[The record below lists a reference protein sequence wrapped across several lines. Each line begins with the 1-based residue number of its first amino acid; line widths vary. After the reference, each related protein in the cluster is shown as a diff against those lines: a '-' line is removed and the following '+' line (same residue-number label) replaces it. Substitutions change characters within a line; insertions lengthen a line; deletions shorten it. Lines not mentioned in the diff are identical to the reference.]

1 MCRGLTCMSSHY
13 DKELKAEYVTQCK
26 GCLIFVCVWPIQDYK
41 KPLEES
47 NPSILSSSK
56 ISTLFHRLPEILQCH
71 TLFRIAL
78 AESIRNWDRDERI
91 GDVFV
96 ASFSKA
102 IVLDIYSGFINNF
115 SVAMDLAKMESKRK
129 SAFADFL
136 KVIYKYLITL
146 MILKSM
152 TVTQ

>member
-1 MCRGLTCMSSHY
+1 M
-13 DKELKAEYVTQCK
+13 
-26 GCLIFVCVWPIQDYK
+26 QDYK

-47 NPSILSSSK
+47 NPPILSQSK
-56 ISTLFHRLPEILQCH
+56 IATLFYRLPEILQCH

-78 AESIRNWDRDERI
+78 AECVRNWDRDEKI

-115 SVAMDLAKMESKRK
+115 SAAMDLAKMEAKRK
-129 SAFADFL
+129 SALADFL
-136 KVIYKYLITL
+136 KVNNCGGVDDFNFNFCGFCLGETD
-146 MILKSM
+146 
-152 TVTQ
+152 QFP

>member
-1 MCRGLTCMSSHY
+1 MNVY
-13 DKELKAEYVTQCK
+13 IK
-26 GCLIFVCVWPIQDYK
+26 LIFFQDYK

-47 NPSILSSSK
+47 NPPILSSSK
-56 ISTLFHRLPEILQCH
+56 IATLFHRLPEILQCH

-78 AESIRNWDRDERI
+78 AESVRNWDRDEKI

-115 SVAMDLAKMESKRK
+115 SVAMDLAKMEAKRK
-129 SAFADFL
+129 SALADFL
-136 KVIYKYLITL
+136 KVWIALFQTIY
-146 MILKSM
+146 
-152 TVTQ
+152 QF

>member
-1 MCRGLTCMSSHY
+1 
-13 DKELKAEYVTQCK
+13 
-26 GCLIFVCVWPIQDYK
+26 
-41 KPLEES
+41 
-47 NPSILSSSK
+47 
-56 ISTLFHRLPEILQCH
+56 LQCH

-115 SVAMDLAKMESKRK
+115 SVAKDLAKMESKRK

-136 KVIYKYLITL
+136 KVRSKYLITVMVL
-146 MILKSM
+146 MSM
-152 TVTQ
+152 TITQLSFLGQTAALRHEGFPMFGN

>member
-1 MCRGLTCMSSHY
+1 MDNYL
-13 DKELKAEYVTQCK
+13 
-26 GCLIFVCVWPIQDYK
+26 QDYK

-47 NPSILSSSK
+47 NPPVLSGSK
-56 ISTLFHRLPEILQCH
+56 IQTLFHRLPEILQCH

-78 AESIRNWDRDERI
+78 AECVRNWDRDEKI

-115 SVAMDLAKMESKRK
+115 SVAMDLAKMEAKRK
-129 SAFADFL
+129 SALADFL
-136 KVIYKYLITL
+136 KVILFRKRDNSGCI
-146 MILKSM
+146 KSIICR
-152 TVTQ
+152 